1 MRKDAEE
8 ISAPLLT
15 TEKRAEPYKDH
26 ASGSGTSSP
35 SCEPFGD
42 ENSPVEQ
49 VALTV
54 PVTDDRTLPVV
65 TFRMWVLGALACV
78 VLSFLNQFFWFRRE
92 PLSHHN
98 SLNILLYQR
107 VDADGANLNDFE
119 VCNRHNIDNTGL
131 VCQWPSEDVLAY
143 YCLSNAD
150 KFRCKKVIELGSGYG
165 LAGLVIAA
173 VTQATEV
180 IISDG
185 NPQVVDY
192 IQRSIDANSGAFG
205 DSIVKPMVL
214 HWNHDKLVDFSNS
227 FDIIVASDC
236 TFFREFHKDLAR
248 TIRTLL
254 RKEKPSEAI
263 LFSPRRGDSLDK
275 FLLETED
282 SGLHYNIIEMY
293 DSEVWRRHQKFVEGD
308 DSWPNYEKDH
318 CYPLLVNIT
327 Q

>member
-1 MRKDAEE
+1 MEANTTADK
-8 ISAPLLT
+8 ISEPNASSLRWGILRRALL
-15 TEKRAEPYKDH
+15 RRH
-26 ASGSGTSSP
+26 SSSP
-35 SCEPFGD
+35 D
-42 ENSPVEQ
+42 EQSELDLNRVSRKASRGFNLIAYHVI
-49 VALTV
+49 
-54 PVTDDRTLPVV
+54 DDPSEEKSDTS
-65 TFRMWVLGALACV
+65 T
-78 VLSFLNQFFWFRRE
+78 SKNQFGSSRVACFSYKL
-92 PLSHHN
+92 PIHHN